1 MLLLTYN
8 AIYSPAHK
16 LKISETE
23 TLLTVCYHLLL
34 CLHFT
39 CTGIEILEWGCLWNG
54 EVKCYKNALKCM
66 VYEFCIPGEWG
77 SGANATI

>member
-1 MLLLTYN
+1 MCSYLKPIPSNVQGVAGCDMSLYSKADMLLLTYN

-34 CLHFT
+34 CLH
-39 CTGIEILEWGCLWNG
+39 LYWH
-54 EVKCYKNALKCM
+54 
-66 VYEFCIPGEWG
+66 
-77 SGANATI
+77 